1 MITNLVVT
9 NDFGPRSG
17 GIETFIHGLLVQAS
31 KNQERNFVVLTSR
44 QDPQDQV
51 IAFDQKMWEE
61 NRIKVIRDTAKV
73 LLPTRRLAKAAT
85 DLFVAH
91 KCQNVIF
98 GASAPLGLLAKSLR
112 KAGAKHIVALTHG
125 HEVWWA
131 RMPLFSAAL
140 RRIGAQAD
148 QMTYLGEFTRGA
160 VANVLLR
167 EDHSKLV
174 HLPPGVDLTR
184 FTPGI
189 KSVELQ
195 KKWGIDDAPVI
206 VSIGRLVAR
215 KGSDQLIKAMPDVL
229 QRFPKSKLLLVGTGN
244 YQKRLEKLVRNLKV
258 QDSVIFAGRVEH
270 ELLPDYYRLGDIFAA
285 PCRSRY
291 GGLEVEGLGIV
302 YLEASACGVP
312 VIAGKSGGAPDA
324 VLDGKTGLLV
334 DGRDHREVGAA
345 VIKLLSDQPLRQKM
359 GVDGRVWMEQLW
371 SWEGIGARFEEIIS
385 D

>member
-1 MITNLVVT
+1 MITTLVVT

-345 VIKLLSDQPLRQKM
+345 VIKLLSDRPLRQKM

>member
-1 MITNLVVT
+1 MITTLVVT

-17 GIETFIHGLLVQAS
+17 GIETFIHGLLAQAS
-31 KNQERNFVVLTSR
+31 KNQQRNFVVLTSR
-44 QDPQDQV
+44 QTPQEEV
-51 IAFDQKMWEE
+51 ITFDQKMWEE
-61 NRIKVIRDTAKV
+61 NAIKVIRDTAKV
-73 LLPTRRLAKAAT
+73 LLPTRRLAKKAV
-85 DLFVAH
+85 DLFSTH
-91 KCQNVIF
+91 KCENVIF

-148 QMTYLGEFTRGA
+148 QMTYLGEFTRGS
-160 VANVLLR
+160 VANALLR

-184 FTPGI
+184 FTPGA
-189 KSVELQ
+189 KSLELQ
-195 KKWGIDDAPVI
+195 KKWGIEGAPVI
-206 VSIGRLVAR
+206 VSIGRLVPR
-215 KGSDQLIKAMPDVL
+215 KGSDQLIKAMPEVL
-229 QRFPKSKLLLVGTGN
+229 LQFPKSKLLLVGTGN
-244 YQKRLEKLVRNLKV
+244 YQKRLERLVRNLKV
-258 QDSVIFAGRVEH
+258 QDSVIFTGRVAH
-270 ELLPDYYRLGDIFAA
+270 ELLPDYFRLGDIFAA

-302 YLEASACGVP
+302 YLEASACGIP

-324 VLDGKTGLLV
+324 VLDGETGILV
-334 DGRDHREVGAA
+334 NGRDHHEVSAA
-345 VIKLLSDQPLRQKM
+345 LIKLLADEKLRAQM
-359 GVDGRVWMEQLW
+359 GTAGRVWMEQLW
-371 SWEGIGARFEEIIS
+371 SWEGIGTRFEEIIS

>member
-1 MITNLVVT
+1 VITTLVVT

-17 GIETFIHGLLVQAS
+17 GIETFIHGLLAQAS
-31 KNQERNFVVLTSR
+31 KNQQRNFVVLTSR
-44 QDPQDQV
+44 QSPHEDV
-51 IAFDQKMWEE
+51 KKFDQQMWDE
-61 NRIKVIRDTAKV
+61 NRIKVIRDSAKV
-73 LLPTRRLAKAAT
+73 LLPTRRLAKVAT
-85 DLFVAH
+85 DLFVGH
-91 KCQNVIF
+91 KCENVIF

-160 VANVLLR
+160 VANALLR

-174 HLPPGVDLTR
+174 HLPPGVDLNR
-184 FTPGI
+184 FTPGA
-189 KSVELQ
+189 KSLDLQ
-195 KKWGIDDAPVI
+195 KKWGIENVLVI

-215 KGSDQLIKAMPDVL
+215 KGSDQLIKAMPEVL
-229 QRFPKSKLLLVGTGN
+229 KHFPTSKLLLVGTGN
-244 YQKRLEKLVRNLKV
+244 YQKRLGKLVRNLKL
-258 QDSVIFAGRVEH
+258 QDSVVFTGRVEH
-270 ELLPDYYRLGDIFAA
+270 DLLPDYFRLGDIFAA

-334 DGRDHREVGAA
+334 NGRDYREVGSAL
-345 VIKLLSDQPLRQKM
+345 IKLLSDQPLRQKM
-359 GVDGRVWMEQLW
+359 GIDGRVWMEQLW

>member
-1 MITNLVVT
+1 MITTLVVT

-31 KNQERNFVVLTSR
+31 KNQQRNFVVLTSR

>member
-1 MITNLVVT
+1 MITTLVVT

-17 GIETFIHGLLVQAS
+17 GIETFIHGLLAQAS
-31 KNQERNFVVLTSR
+31 KNQQRKFVVLTSR
-44 QDPQDQV
+44 QTPQDQV
-51 IAFDQKMWEE
+51 IKFDQQMWEA
-61 NRIKVIRDTAKV
+61 NRITVIRDTAKV
-73 LLPTRRLAKAAT
+73 LLPTRRLAKVAT
-85 DLFVAH
+85 DLFKAH
-91 KCQNVIF
+91 DCENVIF

-160 VANVLLR
+160 VANALLR

-174 HLPPGVDLTR
+174 HLPPGVDLSR
-184 FTPGI
+184 FTPAA

-195 KKWGIDDAPVI
+195 KKWGIEDAPVI

-215 KGSDQLIKAMPDVL
+215 KGSDQLIKAMPEVL
-229 QRFPKSKLLLVGTGN
+229 KHFPTSKLLLVGTGN

-258 QDSVIFAGRVEH
+258 QDSVVFTGRVEH
-270 ELLPDYYRLGDIFAA
+270 DLLPDYFRLGDIFAA

-334 DGRDHREVGAA
+334 NGRDHREVGVA
-345 VIKLLSDQPLRQKM
+345 VIKLLSDRPLRQKM
-359 GVDGRVWMEQLW
+359 GADGRVWMEQLW
-371 SWEGIGARFEEIIS
+371 SWEGIGARFEEIIT

>member
-1 MITNLVVT
+1 MT

-17 GIETFIHGLLVQAS
+17 GIETFIHGLLAQAS
-31 KNQERNFVVLTSR
+31 KNQQRNFVVLTSR
-44 QDPQDQV
+44 QDPQGEV
-51 IAFDQKMWEE
+51 ITFDQKMWEE
-61 NRIKVIRDTAKV
+61 NRIKVVRDTARV

-85 DLFVAH
+85 DLFVTH
-91 KCQNVIF
+91 KCENVIF

-184 FTPGI
+184 FTPAP
-189 KSVELQ
+189 KSLELQ
-195 KKWGIDDAPVI
+195 KKWGIEGAPVI

-334 DGRDHREVGAA
+334 NGRDHREVGAA
-345 VIKLLSDQPLRQKM
+345 VIKLLSDQPLRQQM
-359 GVDGRVWMEQLW
+359 GANGRVWMEQLW

>member
-1 MITNLVVT
+1 MITTLVVT

-17 GIETFIHGLLVQAS
+17 GIETFIHGLLAQAS
-31 KNQERNFVVLTSR
+31 KNQQRNFVVLTSR
-44 QDPQDQV
+44 QDPQGEV
-51 IAFDQKMWEE
+51 ITFDQKMWEE
-61 NRIKVIRDTAKV
+61 NRIKVVRDTAKV

-91 KCQNVIF
+91 KCENVIF

-195 KKWGIDDAPVI
+195 KKWGIVDAPVI

-215 KGSDQLIKAMPDVL
+215 KGSDQLIKAMPEVL
-229 QRFPKSKLLLVGTGN
+229 QQFPKSKLLLVGTGN
-244 YQKRLEKLVRNLKV
+244 YQKRLEKLVRNLKI

-334 DGRDHREVGAA
+334 NGRDHREVGAA
-345 VIKLLSDQPLRQKM
+345 VIKLLSDRPLRQKM
-359 GVDGRVWMEQLW
+359 GADGRVWMEQLW

>member
-1 MITNLVVT
+1 VITTLVVT

-17 GIETFIHGLLVQAS
+17 GIETFIHGLLAQAS
-31 KNQERNFVVLTSR
+31 KNQQRNFVVLTSR
-44 QDPQDQV
+44 QDPQDEV
-51 IAFDQKMWEE
+51 ITFDQKMWDE
-61 NRIKVIRDTAKV
+61 NRIKVIRDTSKV

-91 KCQNVIF
+91 KCENVIF

-160 VANVLLR
+160 VVNVLLR

-195 KKWGIDDAPVI
+195 KKWGIADAPVI

-215 KGSDQLIKAMPDVL
+215 KGSDQLIKAMPEVL
-229 QRFPKSKLLLVGTGN
+229 QQFPNSILLLVGTGN

-334 DGRDHREVGAA
+334 NGRDHREVGAA

-359 GVDGRVWMEQLW
+359 GADGRVWMEQLW

>member
-1 MITNLVVT
+1 MITTLVVT

-17 GIETFIHGLLVQAS
+17 GIETFIHGLLAQAS
-31 KNQERNFVVLTSR
+31 KNQQRNFVVLTSR
-44 QDPQDQV
+44 QTPQDEV
-51 IAFDQKMWEE
+51 VKFDQQMWEE
-61 NRIKVIRDTAKV
+61 NRIKVIRDSAKV
-73 LLPTRRLAKAAT
+73 LLPTQRLAKVAT
-85 DLFVAH
+85 DLFKAH
-91 KCQNVIF
+91 DCENVIF

-160 VANVLLR
+160 VANALLR

-174 HLPPGVDLTR
+174 HLPPGVDLSR
-184 FTPGI
+184 FTPAA

-195 KKWGIDDAPVI
+195 KKWGIEDVPVI

-215 KGSDQLIKAMPDVL
+215 KGSDQLIKAMPEVL
-229 QRFPKSKLLLVGTGN
+229 KQFPKSKLLLVGTGN
-244 YQKRLEKLVRNLKV
+244 YQKRLKRLVQNLKV
-258 QDSVIFAGRVEH
+258 EESVIFTGRVDH
-270 ELLPDYYRLGDIFAA
+270 DLLPDYFRLGDIFAA

-334 DGRDHREVGAA
+334 NGRDHREVSAA
-345 VIKLLSDQPLRQKM
+345 LIKLLSDQPLRQKM
-359 GVDGRVWMEQLW
+359 GADGRVWMEQLW
-371 SWEGIGARFEEIIS
+371 SWEGIGARFEEIIT

>member
-1 MITNLVVT
+1 MT